1 MADEAAR
8 DRLFELI
15 RTRSFRQGEAFQLAS
30 GRTSTIYFDMKRILF
45 EPEAIALVAELVL
58 DKLRPEPVDL
68 IGGMAVGAVPLVAA
82 VSQKSWPER
91 PLPGFFVRKTVKDHG
106 TQNTIEGL
114 PPEALKDQ
122 TVVMLEDVSTTGG
135 SVMLAVRAARG
146 AGASVNKVLTLVDRQ
161 EGAAANL
168 AAEGLTLVSL
178 YRADE
183 FV

>member
-1 MADEAAR
+1 MTSTAAR
-8 DRLFELI
+8 ARLFGHI
-15 RTRSFRQGEAFQLAS
+15 RARAFRQGEAFQLAS

-58 DKLRPEPVDL
+58 EKLDAEPVDL

-106 TQNTIEGL
+106 TRNTIEGL
-114 PPEALKDQ
+114 APDVLKGR

-135 SVMLAVRAARG
+135 SVMLAVQAARR
-146 AGASVNKVLTLVDRQ
+146 AGAIVNTVLTLVDRQ
-161 EGAAANL
+161 EGAVENL